1 MNVPAN
7 MAVMN
12 AAGGAVG
19 PAPIMNQAV
28 GRAHFEPDEQK
39 RLNTYIYDYLLKL
52 EKFDLAR
59 TFQQQCQIA
68 IKQSTSPGRG
78 VNGVDD
84 MDTDSKDAVLKRPAD
99 LPIPELPGL
108 SDNTTCFLYEW
119 WCQFW
124 DVYGA
129 RSKISAAKANVVTLE
144 YLQYNY
150 VSRFRLSYVLAPLL
164 DLFLTHPYRCRP
176 KTARVFISKCS
187 NREWCGDNTV
197 LT

>member
-1 MNVPAN
+1 MNVPGN

-19 PAPIMNQAV
+19 PAPVMNQAV

-129 RSKISAAKANVVTLE
+129 RSKMSPAKANMVTVE

-150 VSRFRLSYVLAPLL
+150 VSCHMFAPLL
-164 DLFLTHPYRCRP
+164 DVFLTHPYRCRP
-176 KTARVFISKCS
+176 KAARIFISICS
-187 NREWCGDNTV
+187 NREWCGDNTI